1 MWMILATAFTLAST
15 ISHGRVLLYDTENND
30 AIQKFDCIYDINEDG
45 TDISYCRRPYRI
57 EQLYRKS
64 NYCENQGE
72 KNLFRDLFH
81 QGIQPSEVLKWSSSI
96 EMADM
101 YASLFYNQSQIEYD
115 PDNDDDR
122 FLCNCT
128 KPGTFGKYC
137 EYELTHH
144 ATSFHEAME
153 AQFKDKKEGDS
164 WNTQR
169 YGKILC
175 YDTIGNPDNG
185 MCFDWRDICD
195 GHQQASFGMDEQ
207 NWDMLEFNECEDDEF
222 RCVNGMCIAEE
233 FWLDSKH
240 LKMIGFLMIYL
251 IFVDDP
257 DCMDWSDEVRRDS
270 DICYYT
276 PNTMNCDE
284 HVCSRQ
290 EYSCGD
296 GQCISWYDRIS
307 FQRWLPRS
315 TDCFN
320 KRNLNFMC
328 ELSFHRRTWTLAN
341 GLCWPDENYDDPLN
355 SPWHIINSTSS
366 VSNQECNYLVRCFF
380 TDNFERDCPCK
391 DYDCIEIMKRVC
403 PMKSH
408 VNYPAPGVIN
418 NNTFILYDLST
429 LSKKDPND
437 YIFVLYGEVLC
448 RGYEFVSD
456 SQQMLIVSSHGV
468 AVRGTNEML
477 CTFHENRNYFSSFQR
492 DKFCWNE
499 SLTFNGRPYAV
510 ALEVCRSGG
519 SCISQYRIRDGFPDC
534 SDGQDESEV
543 FEKDYC
549 TGNVGRHR
557 FRCFNDEHSCLQLHG
572 MGNTRD
578 DCSNM
583 FDELWYGTVKIG
595 TKLRSCEK
603 HDITACKTLREY
615 IKTSSTN
622 ITVSNH
628 SLDHSESSA
637 SLTNIIFRQY
647 CDGFWDMDA
656 QADELPSYCR
666 YWVCPKYE
674 YQCQTGQC
682 IPVEWVCDGV
692 WDCSDASDEEAIVLI
707 KKWSSHNTNL
717 YNLENRTEQCR
728 KKYSQLPFSKIC
740 NVSFEFGCY
749 LSRVSNPL
757 DIVTNRPC
765 INFTQIGDGVE
776 DCYNAY
782 DEKNTIQIGSTML
795 GFTLR
800 CENTILAHQYACLD
814 GYAHNCKQVLC
825 SKHRDENKTCSGG
838 FDFICLGNNKC
849 MKNVRCD
856 GKPDC
861 PQGEDEYW
869 CDFSMGAGQFTYRLD
884 KLISKSTSEY
894 SFNIATFPFEDASQS
909 ISNKEKVSH
918 IEYRK
923 NHSFMVHS
931 YQCNRGVA
939 ILQINKTICLCPPA
953 YYGKWCEFFSDRI
966 TVIARLDQETLPRI
980 IIDHTFKVQC
990 NFLFRNIII
999 DSHEF
1004 IIVRQN
1010 SKIKNMK
1017 HKFYLL
1023 YSRSDHMLEHKRA
1036 RYFNR
1041 SDVINNHPYSLH
1053 FDIFLS
1059 EQNKTMK
1066 EIGSWHYPVYFD
1078 YLPAFRLAVV
1088 LKFPSWFDN
1097 ATLDPC
1103 LKNNCTENSICA
1115 PILNLNHSY
1124 YCSCKNGYYGR
1135 DCSKYESLCHKYCS
1149 KNSICRANHN
1159 TILMNQRRPYCIC
1172 TLNYFGPR
1180 CILKNDPCY
1189 SDPCFNNGTCLVRE
1203 HSNRETSY
1211 ICNCSTR
1218 FYGDQCTKEKA
1229 FVHINLNMKN
1239 DSFVRATV
1247 IQLYSLNKTTL
1258 HIQYQQVQNGL
1269 SSRFHYAHE
1278 GPYVPHLGIVKIY
1291 TNETNPRYFIMYVKQ
1306 EQSINITSFPHQ
1318 YSSPSVPAVFKYHQ
1332 ICQNNTE
1339 LYCFHDEIYFC
1350 FCSVDH
1356 YEAACIIHNPQI
1368 DHCGKCLSKG
1378 QCLHGDL
1385 NNSKDFICLCPKCY
1399 QGPHCELNL
1408 QAFGFT
1414 LDSLLIEFSKK
1425 IKIIYTSIALLLF
1438 IVGLFNNIC
1447 SFITFKRS
1455 APRKVAA
1462 GNYLLIASGLN
1473 QAALL
1478 CLLLKLLELTFE
1490 IPNEHLCKAMSYLL
1504 SVLPRSTFYLT
1515 SWITVHGVL
1524 MTIFP
1529 NGNASKNPRI
1539 AIVVS
1544 TVTLVIIFAMHVH
1557 EIIYSTIIQHV
1568 STDSFMCVINIRIQ
1582 SILTYNRITTLM
1594 HYLLPFSIQII
1605 CITTLIIKVAKS
1617 RLKATRERKTF
1628 YQILKK
1634 QFQAQKDL
1642 YIVPITIVLSSLP
1655 QIIIAFSL
1663 ACKHLEDWQRHAL
1676 LCAYLLSY
1684 APQILGFILYIL
1696 PSTLYKKE
1704 FSQTL
1709 IGKNMFRW
1717 LPPKKQ

>member
-1 MWMILATAFTLAST
+1 MWMILVTAFTLAST
-15 ISHGRVLLYDTENND
+15 ISHGRVLLYHTENND
-30 AIQKFDCIYDINEDG
+30 AIQKIDCVYEINEYG
-45 TDISYCRRPYRI
+45 MDISYCRRPYSI
-57 EQLYRKS
+57 EGLYRKS
-64 NYCENQGE
+64 NYCENQGG
-72 KNLFRDLFH
+72 KKLFQDLLN
-81 QGIQPSEVLKWSSSI
+81 QGIQPSEILKWSSSI

-101 YASLFYNQSQIEYD
+101 YASIFYNQSRIEYD
-115 PDNDDDR
+115 QDNNDDW

-175 YDTIGNPDNG
+175 YETIGNPNSD

-233 FWLDSKH
+233 FWLD
-240 LKMIGFLMIYL
+240 G
-251 IFVDDP
+251 DQ
-257 DCMDWSDEVRRDS
+257 DCMDWSDEVLRAS
-270 DICYYT
+270 DMCFYT
-276 PNTMNCDE
+276 PDAIDCDE
-284 HVCSRQ
+284 HVCLRQ

-296 GQCISWYDRIS
+296 GQCISWNDRIP
-307 FQRWLPRS
+307 FQRSLPRS

-320 KRNLNFMC
+320 KRNLNYMC
-328 ELSFHRRTWTLAN
+328 ELSLRQRTWTLAN
-341 GLCWPDENYDDPLN
+341 GLCWPDENYDDPLY
-355 SPWHIINSTSS
+355 SPWHIINSTSK
-366 VSNQECNYLVRCFF
+366 VSNQECNYLFRCFF

-408 VNYPAPGVIN
+408 VNYPAPGLIN

-456 SQQMLIVSSHGV
+456 SQQMTISLLPYMITF
-468 AVRGTNEML
+468 RGANEIL
-477 CTFHENRNYFSSFQR
+477 CGIDKDRSYFSSFQH

-510 ALEVCRSGG
+510 ALEVCRIGG
-519 SCISQYRIRDGFPDC
+519 SCISQYRIRDGVQDC
-534 SDGQDESEV
+534 ADFQDETEV

-549 TGNVGRHR
+549 TENVGRHR
-557 FRCFNDEHSCLQLHG
+557 FRCFNDEHKCLQLNGIDSGYSH
-572 MGNTRD
+572 
-578 DCSNM
+578 CSNN
-583 FDELWYGTVKIG
+583 FDELWYGTVKISRKIG
-595 TKLRSCEK
+595 LCEK
-603 HDITACKTLREY
+603 HDITKCKAWREY
-615 IKTSSTN
+615 IKMSSTN
-622 ITVSNH
+622 ITVNNH
-628 SLDHSESSA
+628 SLDHSESST
-637 SLTNIIFRQY
+637 SLTNIEFRRY
-647 CDGFWDMDA
+647 CDSFWDMNA
-656 QADELPSYCR
+656 RADELPSYCR
-666 YWVCPKYE
+666 YWVCLKHE

-717 YNLENRTEQCR
+717 YNLENRTEECR
-728 KKYSQLPFSKIC
+728 KRYSQLPFSKIC

-757 DIVTNRPC
+757 DIVTNHPC
-765 INFTQIGDGVE
+765 INLTQIGDGVE

-782 DEKNTIQIGSTML
+782 DEKNTAEISSAML
-795 GFTLR
+795 GFVLR
-800 CENTILAHQYACLD
+800 CENKFILHRYACLE
-814 GYAHNCKQVLC
+814 GFIHNCTHVLC
-825 SKHRDENKTCSGG
+825 SRHRDQNRTCSDNS
-838 FDFICLGNNKC
+838 DFICLGNNKC
-849 MKNVRCD
+849 MKNIRCD

-861 PQGEDEYW
+861 PHGEDEYW
-869 CDFSMGAGQFTYRLD
+869 CDFSMGLSQVSYRSD
-884 KLISKSTSEY
+884 KLISKNVYEY
-894 SFNIATFPFEDASQS
+894 NFNVASFPFEDESQS

-939 ILQINKTICLCPPA
+939 ILHINKTICLCPPA
-953 YYGKWCEFFSDRI
+953 YYGNWCEFFSDRI
-966 TVIARLDQETLPRI
+966 TVIARLDQETLPKTI
-980 IIDHTFKVQC
+980 VDYTFKVQC
-990 NFLFRNIII
+990 NFLFHNTII
-999 DSHEF
+999 DSYEF

-1010 SKIKNMK
+1010 SKIKYIK

-1023 YSRSDHMLEHKRA
+1023 YSRSNNMLEHKRA

-1041 SDVINNHPYSLH
+1041 SDVINNHPYSVH

-1066 EIGSWHYPVYFD
+1066 EIGSWQYPIYFD

-1088 LKFPSWFDN
+1088 LKFSSWFGN

-1103 LKNNCTENSICA
+1103 LKNNCTENSICM

-1135 DCSKYESLCHKYCS
+1135 ECSKYEPLCNKYCS
-1149 KNSICRANHN
+1149 KNSICRPDHN
-1159 TILMNQRRPYCIC
+1159 AILINQRKPYCIC
-1172 TLNYFGPR
+1172 PLNYFGPQ
-1180 CILKNDPCY
+1180 CILKNDACY

-1203 HSNRETSY
+1203 HPNGETSY

-1229 FVHINLNMKN
+1229 SVHIDLNMKN

-1247 IQLYSLNKTTL
+1247 IQLYNLHKSAL
-1258 HIQYQQVQNGL
+1258 HIQYQQVHYGL
-1269 SSRFHYAHE
+1269 PSRFDYAHE
-1278 GPYVPHLGIVKIY
+1278 GSYAPLID
-1291 TNETNPRYFIMYVKQ
+1291 
-1306 EQSINITSFPHQ
+1306 
-1318 YSSPSVPAVFKYHQ
+1318 SSSSVPAVFKYHQ
-1332 ICQNNTE
+1332 ICQNNTK
-1339 LYCFHDEIYFC
+1339 LYCFHDEIYVC

-1356 YEAACIIHNPQI
+1356 YEAGCFLHKPQI
-1368 DHCGKCLSKG
+1368 DHCSKCLSSG

-1385 NNSKDFICLCPKCY
+1385 NNTKDFICLCPNCY
-1399 QGPHCELNL
+1399 QGPLCELNL

-1455 APRKVAA
+1455 APRKAAA

-1478 CLLLKLLELTFE
+1478 CLLLKLIQITFE
-1490 IPNEHLCKAMSYLL
+1490 IPNEHLCKAISYLL
-1504 SVLPRSTFYLT
+1504 SVLTRSTFYLT
-1515 SWITVHGVL
+1515 SWTTVHGVL
-1524 MTIFP
+1524 MTISP

-1539 AIVVS
+1539 AIGVS
-1544 TVTLVIIFAMHVH
+1544 TVTLVTIFAMHIH
-1557 EIIYSTIIQHV
+1557 EIIYSTVIQHV
-1568 STDSFMCVINIRIQ
+1568 STDSFMCVIEIRIQ

-1605 CITTLIIKVAKS
+1605 CITTLIVRAARS
-1617 RLKATRERKTF
+1617 RLKATRERNTF
-1628 YQILKK
+1628 YQVLKK
-1634 QFQAQKDL
+1634 QFQTQKDL
-1642 YIVPITIVLSSLP
+1642 YIVPITVILSSLS
-1655 QIIIAFSL
+1655 QIIITFSL

-1676 LCAYLLSY
+1676 LSAYLLSY
-1684 APQILGFILYIL
+1684 APQIFGFILYVL

-1704 FSQTL
+1704 LNQTL
-1709 IGKNMFRW
+1709 IDFTIKGGNNLQPIQVASVVCVSQAYLEGMRPGDQIISVNGISF
-1717 LPPKKQ
+1717 Q

>member
-1 MWMILATAFTLAST
+1 
-15 ISHGRVLLYDTENND
+15 
-30 AIQKFDCIYDINEDG
+30 
-45 TDISYCRRPYRI
+45 
-57 EQLYRKS
+57 
-64 NYCENQGE
+64 
-72 KNLFRDLFH
+72 
-81 QGIQPSEVLKWSSSI
+81 
-96 EMADM
+96 MADI
-101 YASLFYNQSQIEYD
+101 YASIFYNQSQIEYD
-115 PDNDDDR
+115 SYNNDDR

-144 ATSFHEAME
+144 ATSFNEAME

-175 YDTIGNPDNG
+175 YDTIGNPDSD

-195 GHQQASFGMDEQ
+195 GHQQAFFGMDEQ

-233 FWLDSKH
+233 FWLDS
-240 LKMIGFLMIYL
+240 
-251 IFVDDP
+251 DP
-257 DCMDWSDEVRRDS
+257 DCMDWSDELKRDS

-276 PNTMNCDE
+276 PNIMNCDE

-296 GQCISWYDRIS
+296 GQCILWYDRIP
-307 FQRWLPRS
+307 FQRWFTKV

-328 ELSFHRRTWTLAN
+328 ELSLHRRTWTLAN

-366 VSNQECNYLVRCFF
+366 VSNQECNYLFRCFF

-408 VNYPAPGVIN
+408 VNYPPPGVIN

-429 LSKKDPND
+429 LSKKDPSD
-437 YIFVLYGEVLC
+437 YMFFSSGEILC

-456 SQQMLIVSSHGV
+456 SQEMFGLSPI
-468 AVRGTNEML
+468 AVVLRDINERL
-477 CTFHENRNYFSSFQR
+477 CTLHNNRNYFSSFQH

-510 ALEVCRSGG
+510 ALEVCRSRG
-519 SCISQYRIRDGFPDC
+519 SCMSQYRIRDGSVDC
-534 SDGQDESEV
+534 HDGQDELEL
-543 FEKDYC
+543 FEKGYC
-549 TGNVGRHR
+549 TGNAGRHR
-557 FRCFNDEHSCLQLHG
+557 FRCFNGEHNCLPLHG
-572 MGNTRD
+572 MGNTHD
-578 DCSNM
+578 ECSNM
-583 FDELWYGTVKIG
+583 FDELWYGTVNII
-595 TKLRSCEK
+595 TKDGYCGK
-603 HDITACKTLREY
+603 QDITACKALREY
-615 IKTSSTN
+615 IKMSSTN
-622 ITVSNH
+622 ITVSNY
-628 SLDHSESSA
+628 SLEHSESSI
-637 SLTNIIFRQY
+637 SLTNIAFRRY
-647 CDGFWDMDA
+647 CDSFWDMDA

-682 IPVEWVCDGV
+682 IPAEWVCDGV

-707 KKWSSHNTNL
+707 KTWSSHNTNL

-749 LSRVSNPL
+749 LSRVLNPL

-765 INFTQIGDGVE
+765 INLTQIGDGVE

-782 DEKNTIQIGSTML
+782 DEKNTIPIGSTML
-795 GFTLR
+795 GFRLR
-800 CENTILAHQYACLD
+800 CENRFMDHLFACLD
-814 GYAHNCKQVLC
+814 GADHNCTQVLC
-825 SKHRDENKTCSGG
+825 SNHRDGKKTCSGG

-861 PQGEDEYW
+861 PHGEDEYW
-869 CDFSMGAGQFTYRLD
+869 CDFSMGSSQFTYRWG
-884 KLISKSTSEY
+884 KVIYKSVSQY
-894 SFNIATFPFEDASQS
+894 SFTVATFPFEDDSQS
-909 ISNKEKVSH
+909 IPNKEKVSH

-931 YQCNRGVA
+931 YECNRGVA

-953 YYGKWCEFFSDRI
+953 YYGKWCEFSSDRI
-966 TVIARLDQETLPRI
+966 TVIARLDQETLPKT

-1023 YSRSDHMLEHKRA
+1023 YSRSDHMLQHKRT

-1041 SDVINNHPYSLH
+1041 SDIINNHPYSLH

-1088 LKFPSWFDN
+1088 LKFPSWFGN

-1115 PILNLNHSY
+1115 PLLNLNHSY

-1135 DCSKYESLCHKYCS
+1135 HCSKYEPLCHKYCS
-1149 KNSICRANHN
+1149 ENSICRPNHN

-1172 TLNYFGPR
+1172 PLNYFGPR

-1203 HSNRETSY
+1203 HSNEEASY

-1218 FYGDQCTKEKA
+1218 FYGEQCTKEKA

-1247 IQLYSLNKTTL
+1247 IQLYNMNKTTL

-1269 SSRFHYAHE
+1269 PSRFHYAHE
-1278 GPYVPHLGIVKIY
+1278 GPYAPHL
-1291 TNETNPRYFIMYVKQ
+1291 
-1306 EQSINITSFPHQ
+1306 
-1318 YSSPSVPAVFKYHQ
+1318 
-1332 ICQNNTE
+1332 
-1339 LYCFHDEIYFC
+1339 
-1350 FCSVDH
+1350 VDH
-1356 YEAACIIHNPQI
+1356 YEAICFSHNPQI

-1385 NNSKDFICLCPKCY
+1385 TNSKDFICLCPKCY

-1425 IKIIYTSIALLLF
+1425 
-1438 IVGLFNNIC
+1438 
-1447 SFITFKRS
+1447 
-1455 APRKVAA
+1455 
-1462 GNYLLIASGLN
+1462 
-1473 QAALL
+1473 
-1478 CLLLKLLELTFE
+1478 
-1490 IPNEHLCKAMSYLL
+1490 
-1504 SVLPRSTFYLT
+1504 
-1515 SWITVHGVL
+1515 
-1524 MTIFP
+1524 
-1529 NGNASKNPRI
+1529 
-1539 AIVVS
+1539 
-1544 TVTLVIIFAMHVH
+1544 
-1557 EIIYSTIIQHV
+1557 
-1568 STDSFMCVINIRIQ
+1568 
-1582 SILTYNRITTLM
+1582 
-1594 HYLLPFSIQII
+1594 
-1605 CITTLIIKVAKS
+1605 
-1617 RLKATRERKTF
+1617 
-1628 YQILKK
+1628 
-1634 QFQAQKDL
+1634 
-1642 YIVPITIVLSSLP
+1642 
-1655 QIIIAFSL
+1655 
-1663 ACKHLEDWQRHAL
+1663 
-1676 LCAYLLSY
+1676 
-1684 APQILGFILYIL
+1684 
-1696 PSTLYKKE
+1696 
-1704 FSQTL
+1704 
-1709 IGKNMFRW
+1709 
-1717 LPPKKQ
+1717 